1 MSDELQKVAIFQK
14 REVRRVF
21 HENEWWFVINDVI
34 SVLTDSANP
43 AQYLSNIRRRDEE
56 LAKLMSPVEKGGV
69 QFEPPLLLPFDT
81 EGGRQKLLCW
91 NTEGIFRLIQSV
103 PSQKAEPFKR
113 WLAKT
118 GYLWHEALGIQ
129 EIQGA
134 LNEKT
139 SAIT

>member
-56 LAKLMSPVEKGGV
+56 LAKLMSPVEKRGGS
-69 QFEPPLLLPFDT
+69 
-81 EGGRQKLLCW
+81 
-91 NTEGIFRLIQSV
+91 I
-103 PSQKAEPFKR
+103 
-113 WLAKT
+113 
-118 GYLWHEALGIQ
+118 
-129 EIQGA
+129 
-134 LNEKT
+134 
-139 SAIT
+139 